1 MQIYLAKKNQVSLRE
16 VLYSEGW
23 NDNIV
28 GIVEKRGDANIS

>member
-28 GIVEKRGDANIS
+28 VS